1 MAERHISNFSNSSTG
16 IILDLINH
24 YNGTAFTSEKVDLVN
39 LVPVPESKAVQLT
52 VQSKRGGGYRGSKNV
67 NYNRLFLN
75 EIPDPVT
82 DFEFEVDI
90 VKLSDVIAFINTG
103 YDVNIGA
110 DEVTIS
116 DTDTLVT
123 DASVV
128 QEFDVVQQFT
138 IKAKPGSLVWMGDL
152 TFSLTKIRSDLG
164 DIWQV
169 VTPDGLYP
177 PINWPEEPVFKD
189 ESGFMRQRPDGSFR
203 VMG

>member
-1 MAERHISNFSNSSTG
+1 MAERHISNFSNTSTG

-39 LVPVPESKAVQLT
+39 LVPVPESKGVQLT
-52 VQSKRGGGYRGSKNV
+52 VQSKRGGGFRGSKNV
-67 NYNRLFLN
+67 NYNRLYLN
-75 EIPDPVT
+75 EIPDSVT

-90 VKLSDVIAFINTG
+90 TKLSDVIAFVNTG

-110 DEVTIS
+110 DEVTIN

-123 DASVV
+123 DTPVV
-128 QEFDVVQQFT
+128 QEYDVVQQFT
-138 IKAKPGSLVWMGDL
+138 IKAKPGSLVWMGEL
-152 TFSLTKIRSDLG
+152 TFSLTKIRSDLA

-169 VTPDGLYP
+169 KTLDGLYP
-177 PINWPEEPVFKD
+177 PINWPDEPVFQD
-189 ESGFMRQRPDGSFR
+189 VNGNIRVREDGSFR